1 MAYSQIEQNY
11 LNLLADSMLPPP
23 DPAAEPSL
31 EGMQLAAGPTQTRT
45 DAPQGYGSIRAIEPT
60 RVEKALQAAGM
71 TLEQAGR
78 FLDGLGQVDVP
89 LLGPISLADI
99 MPFVGSAKPG
109 TRSVMGEPD
118 WQGTPKVL
126 QAPAAGQPIVTGK
139 GQAMRLSEDAKLA
152 AMDVAFNAKPVATGL
167 KSAGKALAPT
177 AANMM
182 ESGLRKSG
190 MIMDVVPGG
199 AGKAGSSN
207 ISSGLVFPQTEIDT
221 RLRLKLQRNAAMQ
234 QGKALPGSPKNDR
247 VVIPAPEGSNLPDF
261 AIGKI
266 TVDDWKNRVESLLT
280 PEQID
285 EYSRWYSEIKDTFM
299 KYTDGDEQKADRY
312 MNAWLVANQNTSV
325 DSAMANALRQAEQF
339 ARGIPESEMQGGG
352 LPTATEAAR
361 RALQN
366 EPITSGV
373 GAKIADFVDS
383 AANKETRSFYG
394 NDSQAGQPFVVDIHT
409 ARDTGL
415 VDPILLNHLER
426 LGYKVDK
433 DAVKVDFQAGP
444 TDTQYE
450 NRADFGRMLTQKLN
464 DIGWQGRN
472 DWKPY
477 EIQAIGWMAM
487 TRLTADA
494 ADNTVTA
501 LERNFRR
508 ISMEVAPGEGSPWA
522 QKFGDRFAALPVE
535 RQYQVTQTVTDR
547 AVDMARSITGVDLRG
562 LVHGTGGWENFQ
574 NPAAV
579 AQTLAT
585 REGAE
590 YTANVLGYLLQ
601 QTEVWVNSVKGMTKN
616 PKAIAVDI
624 LEDGSQNMANNDG
637 LRQVWD
643 AVTAADPTGMIKG
656 YQPIRTVD
664 GKVGIR
670 IIVDQGGAKRMTD
683 IQSAIE
689 GPISQAL
696 NSLPFN
702 TKARGYEADLVK
714 ARNDWKESPNG
725 ELYLGRLADLG
736 RGRAPTNLN
745 SLRQE
750 LENLFEQEL
759 AGGAAASASRGKAGG
774 ASTGAK
780 PSKVTGASRAPAKG
794 AQ

>member
-1 MAYSQIEQNY
+1 
-11 LNLLADSMLPPP
+11 
-23 DPAAEPSL
+23 
-31 EGMQLAAGPTQTRT
+31 
-45 DAPQGYGSIRAIEPT
+45 
-60 RVEKALQAAGM
+60 
-71 TLEQAGR
+71 
-78 FLDGLGQVDVP
+78 
-89 LLGPISLADI
+89 
-99 MPFVGSAKPG
+99 
-109 TRSVMGEPD
+109 
-118 WQGTPKVL
+118 
-126 QAPAAGQPIVTGK
+126 
-139 GQAMRLSEDAKLA
+139 
-152 AMDVAFNAKPVATGL
+152 
-167 KSAGKALAPT
+167 
-177 AANMM
+177 
-182 ESGLRKSG
+182 
-190 MIMDVVPGG
+190 
-199 AGKAGSSN
+199 
-207 ISSGLVFPQTEIDT
+207 
-221 RLRLKLQRNAAMQ
+221 
-234 QGKALPGSPKNDR
+234 
-247 VVIPAPEGSNLPDF
+247 
-261 AIGKI
+261 
-266 TVDDWKNRVESLLT
+266 
-280 PEQID
+280 
-285 EYSRWYSEIKDTFM
+285 
-299 KYTDGDEQKADRY
+299 
-312 MNAWLVANQNTSV
+312 
-325 DSAMANALRQAEQF
+325 
-339 ARGIPESEMQGGG
+339 
-352 LPTATEAAR
+352 
-361 RALQN
+361 
-366 EPITSGV
+366 
-373 GAKIADFVDS
+373 
-383 AANKETRSFYG
+383 
-394 NDSQAGQPFVVDIHT
+394 
-409 ARDTGL
+409 
-415 VDPILLNHLER
+415 
-426 LGYKVDK
+426 
-433 DAVKVDFQAGP
+433 
-444 TDTQYE
+444 
-450 NRADFGRMLTQKLN
+450 
-464 DIGWQGRN
+464 
-472 DWKPY
+472 
-477 EIQAIGWMAM
+477 M

-664 GKVGIR
+664 GRVGIR

-689 GPISQAL
+689 GPIGQAL